1 MSDPNPNYVTHVL
14 EIAKA
19 RYGDNVA
26 VTSIARQLRE
36 ARSHAAHLRTDPGKR
51 LGRIRDATAGTAP
64 GTPLI
69 SVETQMLD
77 EVLVELD
84 AHRRVGVMALLL
96 AEVLADLGERI
107 EL

>member
-1 MSDPNPNYVTHVL
+1 MTDLNPNYVTHVL
-14 EIAKA
+14 EIAETRHGGNA
-19 RYGDNVA
+19 A

-36 ARSHAAHLRTDPGKR
+36 ARTHATRLRTDPGKR
-51 LGRIRDATAGTAP
+51 LGRIRDATAGTIP

-77 EVLVELD
+77 EMLVELD
-84 AHRRVGVMALLL
+84 AHRKVGVITLLL
-96 AEVLADLGERI
+96 AEVLTDLGETI